1 MSRSLGNGSACLA
14 ALVAGFLLVACA
26 EEDAGPQFATDPRPT
41 RAPTEAVASPSAAL
55 LPTAESAA
63 TPVVTSVATPASFT
77 DLLAVRGAASAVHVV
92 SGNAV
97 WSVSSGGEATQL
109 FEASD
114 GSTMIALDSSPD
126 GQEVAILLEDES
138 AGRPT
143 SQVVIVDSAGSIV
156 GQFDAPVGSS
166 ATPVPEGRGIA
177 GSIDWSPQGDR
188 VLAQL
193 ETGEVIEILVDGS
206 EAPTT
211 LDLDGAGGRVIE
223 PAWSPTGQ
231 SIAFISES
239 EADEMRSLRLLDIG
253 TAEIRTVVT
262 PIRGRLVVDFAWLP
276 DGVSLLFTEG
286 GGPGSAITGIDLWQV
301 DASGENRELV
311 ASAGTVA
318 PVARIA
324 KLSPSPDGRSV
335 AYAVLVPGA
344 GSPTVDSVWVRSL
357 ASGIG
362 FRIALPSVASV
373 EEIWWT
379 EEGLVVSVVTGPTA
393 QGRPPTRAL
402 LQVNQDGSIGALWAA
417 PAGAAPAAATPEGPA
432 ASP

>member
-1 MSRSLGNGSACLA
+1 MNRTHGNGSACLV
-14 ALVAGFLLVACA
+14 ALVAGFLLVGCA

-41 RAPTEAVASPSAAL
+41 RAPTEAVTSPSPAL

-63 TPVVTSVATPASFT
+63 TPVATPASFT
-77 DLLAVRGAASAVHVV
+77 DLLAVRGAASVVHVV
-92 SGNAV
+92 SRNVV
-97 WSVSSGGEATQL
+97 WSIVGDGEATQL
-109 FEASD
+109 FEAPD
-114 GSTMIALDSSPD
+114 DSTIVATDSSPD
-126 GQEVAILLEDES
+126 GQEVAILLEEKS
-138 AGRPT
+138 AERPT
-143 SQVVIVDSAGSIV
+143 AQVVIVDSAGSIV
-156 GQFDAPVGSS
+156 GQFGAPVGSS
-166 ATPVPEGRGIA
+166 ATPVPEAGGISQ
-177 GSIDWSPQGDR
+177 SIDWSPQGDR

-193 ETGEVIEILVDGS
+193 ETGEVIETLVDGG
-206 EAPTT
+206 EPPIA
-211 LDLDGAGGRVIE
+211 LDFAGAGGTVIE

-231 SIAFISES
+231 SIGFISES
-239 EADEMRSLRLLDIG
+239 EDDDMRSLRILDIG
-253 TAEIRTVVT
+253 TGEIRTVVT
-262 PIRGRLVVDFAWLP
+262 PLLGRLVVDFAWLP

-286 GGPGSAITGIDLWQV
+286 GGPGSAITGIDLWRV
-301 DASGENRELV
+301 DDSGENRELV

-344 GSPTVDSVWVRSL
+344 GGPAADSVWVRSL

-373 EEIWWT
+373 EDIWWT

-402 LQVNQDGSIGALWAA
+402 LQVQRDGAIGALWAE
-417 PAGAAPAAATPEGPA
+417 PAAAPAAATPEGPA
-432 ASP
+432 GSP